1 MLPICGRFKYCKKN
15 RNARA
20 VERAR
25 TILEKE
31 INIIDIIRANR
42 FFYMAMWHL
51 LSRAKQEEF
60 LERSRYVKIDPD
72 ASGSDDV
79 QDSSVRPKLK

>member
-1 MLPICGRFKYCKKN
+1 
-15 RNARA
+15 
-20 VERAR
+20 
-25 TILEKE
+25 
-31 INIIDIIRANR
+31 
-42 FFYMAMWHL
+42 MAMWHL